1 MDEQPNTPTNSLT
14 WAGLVDIFDES
25 KYPVDADGF
34 TQVPAQEIYQALA
47 SLFYNGYSEDVHEGV
62 CPDGRPYVRYTLEVS
77 DPEGGPF
84 KARVTGYAEPK
95 VGQTMSYAG
104 LLTMARRQAVLRGL
118 HMGHSMYAKTTVAET
133 TPITHAAPTPIS
145 NAAPTSPSGNGRFTP
160 ISSVTAPAT
169 RTWTPGGG
177 GGAGRKPFAT
187 DGSDWTG
194 TAKLKSGPNV
204 GKMWKDVPIE
214 HIQKMASG
222 SNPIQLAVWEL
233 ERRNREAF
241 GTVYA
246 AVDTVVAEAA
256 ASQDARLDAALA
268 ELPPV
273 PGEAQAVVASSGF
286 TFKR

>member
-1 MDEQPNTPTNSLT
+1 
-14 WAGLVDIFDES
+14 
-25 KYPVDADGF
+25 
-34 TQVPAQEIYQALA
+34 
-47 SLFYNGYSEDVHEGV
+47 
-62 CPDGRPYVRYTLEVS
+62 
-77 DPEGGPF
+77 
-84 KARVTGYAEPK
+84 
-95 VGQTMSYAG
+95 
-104 LLTMARRQAVLRGL
+104 
-118 HMGHSMYAKTTVAET
+118 
-133 TPITHAAPTPIS
+133 
-145 NAAPTSPSGNGRFTP
+145 
-160 ISSVTAPAT
+160 
-169 RTWTPGGG
+169 
-177 GGAGRKPFAT
+177 
-187 DGSDWTG
+187 
-194 TAKLKSGPNV
+194 
-204 GKMWKDVPIE
+204 MWKDVPIE